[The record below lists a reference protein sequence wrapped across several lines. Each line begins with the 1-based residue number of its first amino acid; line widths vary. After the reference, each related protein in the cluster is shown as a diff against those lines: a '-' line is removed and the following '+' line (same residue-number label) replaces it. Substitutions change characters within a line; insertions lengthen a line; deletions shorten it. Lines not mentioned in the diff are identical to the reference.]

1 MQIYQETSSMMNTNT
16 YIAVEGGSAIVVDPG
31 DNACAETIKLQLD
44 AFGARVTAILITHAH
59 FDHIAGVAR
68 LKELY
73 EGAKVYAHR
82 ESVEYIHG
90 KKNLGKYMG
99 VKVEPFEPDVLLEG
113 GERLNIARLD
123 IDVIYTPGHSKDGVC
138 YIMKD
143 EGKIFTGD
151 TIFFKTY
158 GRTDLFDGD
167 LATLKNSAKK
177 LFSLEGDYRLLPG
190 HGEETTLDF
199 ERKNNPIL
207 CEDEN

>member
-1 MQIYQETSSMMNTNT
+1 MMHTNT
-16 YIAVEGGSAIVVDPG
+16 YFSVEGESAIVVDPG
-31 DNACAETIKLQLD
+31 DNICAETIKLKLD
-44 AFGARVTAILITHAH
+44 ALGARVKAILITHAH

-68 LKELY
+68 LKALY
-73 EGAKVYAHR
+73 ESAKVYAHR
-82 ESVEYIHG
+82 ESVEYIRG

-113 GERLNIARLD
+113 GERFNVAGLEF
-123 IDVIYTPGHSKDGVC
+123 DVIYTPGHSKDGVC

-167 LATLKNSAKK
+167 IVTLRQSAKK
-177 LFSLEGDYRLLPG
+177 LFELEGDYQLLPG
-190 HGEETTLDF
+190 HGEATTLDF

-207 CEDEN
+207 WEDED